1 MCVHMYLHD
10 IVYSLPPPLPLSLS
24 LSLSLSP
31 SLPPCRLS
39 ELVRLVSDGLD
50 SEFSSKA
57 DRLDYGNRLKS
68 AIANFTVDFIPHM
81 NEEEEVCV
89 CVSICTIVS
98 RVTAQRR
105 LNITCSFDPHGGLPR
120 I

>member
-1 MCVHMYLHD
+1 MTLCT
-10 IVYSLPPPLPLSLS
+10 LSLS
-24 LSLSLSP
+24 LSLFLSLPLSFSLSLSLPP
-31 SLPPCRLS
+31 SLPPSLSPPCRLS

-50 SEFSSKA
+50 CEFSSEA

-89 CVSICTIVS
+89 CL
-98 RVTAQRR
+98 Q
-105 LNITCSFDPHGGLPR
+105 ITGSVETGATSCQAVGS
-120 I
+120 